1 MSTLKV
7 NAIEK
12 KDADQTL
19 TVKDATLT
27 GVTTIA
33 GSPTVADMSNF
44 TFPAGH
50 TIQTIIAHSGTM
62 VHCAGNT
69 YTLITDMAG
78 VITPKKSNSKIIIH
92 MEMGGRLKAENWGDI
107 LIKITG
113 TTTGTV
119 MENVQYANSSV
130 NDGLWLPFPVSVLA
144 VDTPGTTAQQTYQLH
159 VRTSANGTL
168 SDFSINVDGSAGT
181 NPATIIIT
189 EIAG

>member
-19 TVKDATLT
+19 TVKDANLTGTTTLADATLT
-27 GVTTIA
+27 
-33 GSPTVADMSNF
+33 SPTVADMSNF

-92 MEMGGRLKAENWGDI
+92 MEMGGRLKAENWG
-107 LIKITG
+107 
-113 TTTGTV
+113 
-119 MENVQYANSSV
+119 
-130 NDGLWLPFPVSVLA
+130 
-144 VDTPGTTAQQTYQLH
+144 
-159 VRTSANGTL
+159 
-168 SDFSINVDGSAGT
+168 
-181 NPATIIIT
+181 
-189 EIAG
+189 